1 MINIENL
8 FHPISKEMS
17 NGMRMPG
24 KEKLSVEE
32 IAIIKEEIKR
42 INADETIFVFND
54 PDHLDR
60 TCYNIEKDCIFVGRN
75 VFPDTRFGSIHPR
88 DLMSIAAVLA
98 HEYYGHRPF
107 RAEYLYDQLTKTVT
121 TPIWMDECRASINA
135 SKLAPNLTIMEK
147 SFLIQDAVKRAQ
159 EFGQQIEMDDYM
171 RGVLYG
177 CTETDKN
184 IVPQLREII
193 FVSEESNERILQ
205 SGEARITMSQL
216 WKFANCRD
224 SGNVR

>member
-1 MINIENL
+1 
-8 FHPISKEMS
+8 
-17 NGMRMPG
+17 
-24 KEKLSVEE
+24 
-32 IAIIKEEIKR
+32 
-42 INADETIFVFND
+42 
-54 PDHLDR
+54 
-60 TCYNIEKDCIFVGRN
+60 
-75 VFPDTRFGSIHPR
+75 
-88 DLMSIAAVLA
+88 MSIAAVLA

-147 SFLIQDAVKRAQ
+147 SFLIQD
-159 EFGQQIEMDDYM
+159 
-171 RGVLYG
+171 LYG
-177 CTETDKN
+177 YTETDKN

-216 WKFANCRD
+216 WKFSNCRD